1 MGSGT
6 AGSRGQGE
14 ALKRLNFNGFIFCLC
29 PNHLGGCYIWKTSLP
44 QGTTVYTQ
52 MIELLHLC
60 RVCCR
65 VAQHTR
71 LTSLKKFIKSR
82 LG

>member
-1 MGSGT
+1 MGSG
-6 AGSRGQGE
+6 
-14 ALKRLNFNGFIFCLC
+14 
-29 PNHLGGCYIWKTSLP
+29 IWKTSLV

-65 VAQHTR
+65 VAQPNFANDVGFPK
-71 LTSLKKFIKSR
+71 TSTQPTIFYLCVYLDTPPTSSR
-82 LG
+82 GEC